1 MVGFLQTIELYFN
14 AICGIIAGTG
24 SIISILIAIKQ
35 WRKKNEIAGAMFVA
49 IAALLLMIGVCGM
62 VVAIQ
67 ILLQLRAAA
76 AASGESNGKYV
87 TPRVQVGAIKHRTE
101 PHSSKRPGKSNSYL
115 TGICQPRLAS
125 SATRFARRRRRAGCS
140 VVQRTIIQQ
149 A

>member
-67 ILLQLRAAA
+67 ILMQLRAAA
-76 AASGESNGKYV
+76 AA
-87 TPRVQVGAIKHRTE
+87 
-101 PHSSKRPGKSNSYL
+101 
-115 TGICQPRLAS
+115 
-125 SATRFARRRRRAGCS
+125 
-140 VVQRTIIQQ
+140 
-149 A
+149 